1 MTAWLRRSF
10 TGRLFLTMMLV
21 TLVPI
26 VICYFIML
34 PLLMARSGSRLA
46 AQAQGQLDAIYAR
59 FEETVQSLEERTLA
73 LSQDARIRPGEAPD
87 PQGYAALFESMAG
100 FSGYS
105 GLYLFD
111 ENGVC
116 RYQIGSEAPLNSLPT
131 DWGILRS
138 AGMTPEMVF
147 TRLDGGAFQAARGM
161 YDSRGDL
168 TGYVMAQ
175 VNQSSLESLMSGL
188 YDPTNH
194 ILLMDARFRPVYQ
207 SMAALE
213 GGVVDTLRAQWMNDE
228 SLTGGGEEF
237 LYYIKQEPASGFFL
251 LLAQP
256 KMFTGEVMATFS
268 LISWVIG
275 LTCVLVCLFGALV
288 LSRYLSKPVK
298 DLSLAMK
305 QVEGGDTNVRIAT
318 GGEDELGRLSASFN
332 RMVEEY
338 QANLIRSV
346 QRQKE
351 LNDARIRMMQAQLN
365 PHFLYNTLDTV
376 KWLGITHHVPKAA
389 ALATDLAAILRK
401 SVSES
406 EFVTLETELELVEKY
421 VNIQSIRFE
430 DRFTCEMAIS
440 DRFQSY
446 LIPKLI
452 LQPLVENAIIHGL
465 QDREEGFIKLWA
477 EEHGA
482 DLEIFVSDNGC
493 GMPKALIE
501 ELGSGGKK
509 PAEGHLGLYNVD
521 SILKLYFGAEYGVR
535 AVNEAEGGSR
545 VSIRLPG
552 RKEGEA

>member
-1 MTAWLRRSF
+1 
-10 TGRLFLTMMLV
+10 
-21 TLVPI
+21 
-26 VICYFIML
+26 
-34 PLLMARSGSRLA
+34 
-46 AQAQGQLDAIYAR
+46 
-59 FEETVQSLEERTLA
+59 
-73 LSQDARIRPGEAPD
+73 
-87 PQGYAALFESMAG
+87 
-100 FSGYS
+100 
-105 GLYLFD
+105 
-111 ENGVC
+111 
-116 RYQIGSEAPLNSLPT
+116 
-131 DWGILRS
+131 
-138 AGMTPEMVF
+138 MVF
-147 TRLDGGAFQAARGM
+147 SRLDGGFQAARGI
-161 YDSRGDL
+161 YDSRGTL
-168 TGYVMAQ
+168 TGYLMAQ

-188 YDPTNH
+188 YDPTSH
-194 ILLMDARFRPVYQ
+194 VLLLDARFRPVYQ
-207 SMAALE
+207 SLAALE
-213 GGVVDTLRAQWMNDE
+213 GGVIDALRAQLMSGE
-228 SLTGGGEEF
+228 SLTGGGDEF
-237 LYYIKQEPASGFFL
+237 LYYVEQEPISGFFL

-256 KMFTGEVMATFS
+256 KMFTADVMATFS

-275 LTCVLVCLFGALV
+275 LTCVLVCLWGALV

-298 DLSLAMK
+298 DLSLAMR

-332 RMVEEY
+332 RMVAEY

-430 DRFTCEMAIS
+430 DRFTCEMAVS
-440 DRFQSY
+440 DQYQSQ

-477 EEHGA
+477 EEQGT

-493 GMPKALIE
+493 GMPKELME

-535 AVNEAEGGSR
+535 AVNVPEGGSR
-545 VSIRLPG
+545 VSVRLPR